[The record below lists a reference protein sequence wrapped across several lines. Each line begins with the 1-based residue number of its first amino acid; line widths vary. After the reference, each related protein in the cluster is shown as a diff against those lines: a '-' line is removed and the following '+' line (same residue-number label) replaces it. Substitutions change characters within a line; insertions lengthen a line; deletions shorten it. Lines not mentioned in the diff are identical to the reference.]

1 MSDQVPDEPDSD
13 WLPPA
18 DREVRMDDPHEGES
32 EWKPLPIPEGDEDVD
47 L

>member
-1 MSDQVPDEPDSD
+1 MSDQAPDEPDSD
-13 WLPPA
+13 WLPPVA
-18 DREVRMDDPHEGES
+18 SQPADPHESEA